1 MKSSTFLIDERSKVH
16 KRRNGESASSA
27 CHRSKLGGKKLLRL
41 ALSDQSLTVAA
52 SKFFDATSCVDKLLF
67 TSEKGMASGAYTDFD
82 IATSRP
88 GAVNSATGASD
99 RRFNVIRMD
108 ISLHVFKN
116 KKR

>member
-1 MKSSTFLIDERSKVH
+1 MC
-16 KRRNGESASSA
+16 A
-27 CHRSKLGGKKLLRL
+27 CHRFKSRSKNLLGL

-52 SKFFDATSCVDKLLF
+52 SEFFDATSRVDKLLF

-108 ISLHVFKN
+108 ISLHVFK
-116 KKR
+116 KR